1 MRKRQSMMF
10 FLQNSSSSDMNGRKK
25 KANTLLT
32 WVECLTL
39 CKIDSEMRLKQDEA
53 RRNETKRNP
62 KKKELLLN
70 DIKSN

>member
-1 MRKRQSMMF
+1 
-10 FLQNSSSSDMNGRKK
+10 MNGRKK